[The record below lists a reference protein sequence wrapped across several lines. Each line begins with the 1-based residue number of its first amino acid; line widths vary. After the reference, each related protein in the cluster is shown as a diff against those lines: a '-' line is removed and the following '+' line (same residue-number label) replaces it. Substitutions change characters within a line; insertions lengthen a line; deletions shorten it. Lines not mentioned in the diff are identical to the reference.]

1 MAALFADRADDRSPR
16 RQICAVVRR
25 RIEQAGAIGR
35 GHAEPV
41 DVLLAQPLQNVIGNG
56 ESHPS
61 APMIVTNHEL
71 GKSQT
76 SGICGLTIGAW
87 SGLWIWMSGSGRAEA
102 LQNWEAI

>member
-1 MAALFADRADDRSPR
+1 MIARRDDRFD
-16 RQICAVVRR
+16 AVVRR
-25 RIEQAGAIGR
+25 RIEQAGALGR
-35 GHAEPV
+35 GHAEQPV

-87 SGLWIWMSGSGRAEA
+87 SGLWIWMSGSGLADA
-102 LQNWEAI
+102 LPNWEAM